1 MSWRAPPL
9 GRAVLLAIVIAA
21 VPAAADAQQ
30 SDVLQDFQNQ
40 SLDFSRGR
48 APVTVEERD
57 QPLYDPRPY
66 ELGSVELLPRIDAQT
81 SYDSNIYAVRNA
93 TGDLVARLHPRVDA
107 ATTIGDA
114 IFKVAA
120 DADRKQYLG
129 HASQST
135 TDLALGSAIRY
146 ESSRDTSF
154 YLGAR
159 LAKKTESRTD
169 PAAPLNS
176 QRPVRYDSVSTYV
189 GGLRSFNRLRLA
201 ARFGAENR
209 AYHDARDAGGAVIDE
224 HFRSRLLLT
233 GDLAAEYGLTPDTS
247 LFVDGTVNDRNYRN
261 ATAIDPPRD
270 SHGYRITAGANFA
283 LTNLIRGQLG
293 LGYFQQDFRSSAYPD
308 PKGFAFKG
316 KIEYLVTPLVT
327 LTATANRGVEESS
340 TPSVGAYVATQA
352 GVRADYEFLRNLI
365 LSASVGYERDKFQ
378 GIDRRYTINHEQ
390 LGAIY
395 KLSPRLWLN
404 ADYDFR
410 NQTSVGSFP
419 GRAFARHQLMIGLTI
434 QGM

>member
-1 MSWRAPPL
+1 MIWRMPPI
-9 GRAVLLAIVIAA
+9 GRSIVLAIAIAA
-21 VPAAADAQQ
+21 APVANAQQ

-40 SLDFSRGR
+40 SLDFPRGR
-48 APVTVEERD
+48 GLVTVKERD
-57 QPLYDPRPY
+57 QPLYDPRAY
-66 ELGSVELLPRIDAQT
+66 ELGSIELLPRVDAET
-81 SYDSNIYAVRNA
+81 SYDSNIYAVRKA

-107 ATTIGDA
+107 TTTIGDA
-114 IFKVAA
+114 IFKVAGE
-120 DADRKQYLG
+120 ADRKQYLG
-129 HASQST
+129 HPSQST

-154 YLGAR
+154 YVGAR

-169 PAAPLNS
+169 PDAPLNS
-176 QRPVRYDSVSTYV
+176 QRPIRYDSVSTYV
-189 GGLRSFNRLRLA
+189 GGLHSFNRLRLA

-209 AYHDARDAGGAVIDE
+209 DYHNARDASGAVIDE

-233 GDLAAEYGLTPDTS
+233 GDLAAEYGLTPDAS
-247 LFVDGTVNDRNYRN
+247 LFIDGSVNKRDYGR
-261 ATAIDPPRD
+261 ASAIDPPRD
-270 SHGYRITAGANFA
+270 SQGYRVTAGANFA
-283 LTNLIRGQLG
+283 LTNLVRGQVG
-293 LGYFQQDFRSSAYPD
+293 LGYFEQDFRSNAYPD

-352 GVRADYEFLRNLI
+352 GIGADYEFLRNLI

-378 GIDRRYTINHEQ
+378 GVDRRYTIGHAK

-395 KLSPRLWLN
+395 KLSPRVWLN

-410 NQTSVGSFP
+410 NQTSAGSFP